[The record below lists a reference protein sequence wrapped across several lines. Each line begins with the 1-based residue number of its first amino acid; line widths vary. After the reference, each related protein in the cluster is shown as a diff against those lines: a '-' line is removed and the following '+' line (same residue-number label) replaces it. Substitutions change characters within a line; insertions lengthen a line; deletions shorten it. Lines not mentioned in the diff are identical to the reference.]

1 MSTWELETLEQATA
15 AKVESARELETIHEH
30 QRQHHLL
37 FPKRC
42 SPSAVPQALFPK
54 RDLISYMNPKRKAQ
68 GSRWALVTPYLDVIH
83 GKKQ

>member
-37 FPKRC
+37 FPKR
-42 SPSAVPQALFPK
+42 
-54 RDLISYMNPKRKAQ
+54 DLISYMNPKRKAQ